1 MRNGFMSRYQPKPID
16 TTGIRLNG
24 ELADLTERL
33 AENAHDNWALMR
45 IREGWTLGPQRDDA
59 AKKHPNLV
67 PYEDLS
73 VTDKDLDRAT
83 AMETIKAMLA
93 LGYEIRKA

>member
-1 MRNGFMSRYQPKPID
+1 MSSYQPKPID
-16 TTGIRLNG
+16 TSGIHLNG

-33 AENAHDNWALMR
+33 AENAHDNWSLMR
-45 IREGWTLGPQRDDA
+45 IREGWTLGPKRDDA
-59 AKKHPNLV
+59 SKKHPNLV

-73 VTDKDLDRAT
+73 ENDKDLDRAT